1 MPIELLVDFDDIL
14 KKSRELLTEMG
25 KVPADC
31 PDKINCL
38 NVLKTS
44 NQPGLNNS
52 TIIIEANPPK
62 LPTGEAG
69 RTHAIHPACRNRC
82 GIEGNPFRVFR
93 IVQQNETG
101 KILEVDSSWAREV

>member
-14 KKSRELLTEMG
+14 KKSRGVLTEMG
-25 KVPADC
+25 KVPVDC
-31 PDKINCL
+31 PDKVNCL
-38 NVLKTS
+38 SVLKTS
-44 NQPGLNNS
+44 YQSGLNNS
-52 TIIIEANPPK
+52 TTIIEADPPK
-62 LPTGEAG
+62 LPAREAG

-101 KILEVDSSWAREV
+101 KILEVDSRWAREI